1 MFIIDFTKLF
11 FDIIEMGIVVYLY
24 NLFSKLDNKIN
35 NCIQKQ
41 KTIESLPQINELI
54 TSISDLEEE
63 FIELFNEL
71 DQQVNT
77 CTTKQKTLESIN
89 NVFSSQ
95 QLELFDLNHNLEN
108 KIYDLQNTL
117 KMNNSIDTFENQ
129 HNLINELNDKYNLLF
144 KEQECINI
152 KQTELVSNVQYL
164 KNEINKTNKLIY
176 TQNKLLMNDIN
187 SNMFNLFNSIKCKN
201 ENIEKLK
208 SV

>member
-1 MFIIDFTKLF
+1 
-11 FDIIEMGIVVYLY
+11 MGIVVY
-24 NLFSKLDNKIN
+24 LFSKLDNKIN

-54 TSISDLEEE
+54 ASISDLEEE

-95 QLELFDLNHNLEN
+95 QLEIFNLNHNLEN
-108 KIYDLQNTL
+108 KLYDLQNTL
-117 KMNNSIDTFENQ
+117 KINNSIDTFENQ
-129 HNLINELNDKYNLLF
+129 HNLINELNDKYNLLL

>member
-1 MFIIDFTKLF
+1 MFIIDFTKVL

-54 TSISDLEEE
+54 ASISDLEEE

-89 NVFSSQ
+89 NVFSNQ
-95 QLELFDLNHNLEN
+95 LLELFDLNHNLEN
-108 KIYDLQNTL
+108 KLYDLQNTL
-117 KMNNSIDTFENQ
+117 KIKNSTDTFENQ
-129 HNLINELNDKYNLLF
+129 HNLTNELNDKYNLLF
-144 KEQECINI
+144 KEHECINI

-164 KNEINKTNKLIY
+164 KNEIDKTNKLIY
-176 TQNKLLMNDIN
+176 TQNKVLMNDIN

>member
-1 MFIIDFTKLF
+1 MFIIDFTKLL

-41 KTIESLPQINELI
+41 KTIELLPQINELI
-54 TSISDLEEE
+54 ASIGDLEEE

-77 CTTKQKTLESIN
+77 CTTKQKTLESIT
-89 NVFSSQ
+89 NVFSNQ
-95 QLELFDLNHNLEN
+95 LLELFDLNHNLEN
-108 KIYDLQNTL
+108 KLYDLQNTL
-117 KMNNSIDTFENQ
+117 KIKNSTDTFENQ
-129 HNLINELNDKYNLLF
+129 HNLTNELNDKYNLLF
-144 KEQECINI
+144 KEHECINI

-164 KNEINKTNKLIY
+164 KNEIDKTNKLIY